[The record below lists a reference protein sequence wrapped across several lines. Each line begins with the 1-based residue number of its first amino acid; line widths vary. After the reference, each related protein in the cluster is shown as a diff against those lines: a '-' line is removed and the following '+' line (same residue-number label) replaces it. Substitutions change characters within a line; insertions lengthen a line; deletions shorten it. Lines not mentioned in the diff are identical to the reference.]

1 MHNPVIAG
9 FKMFISQKPHTLLQV
24 VLFAFFGMF
33 SLHSQA
39 NSWAELNEVDIPP
52 LLPVATFQSNQSIE
66 LMKYQVSDL
75 YVNLSDVI
83 SNVKSR
89 STAPAIIV
97 VVADTLEVKN
107 NFFMSMKN
115 QTVYIY
121 ARKIIGEGSGTFLV
135 DTSTGASGG
144 VAVYADEIETNL
156 LVGARLSG
164 SNIEFTK
171 VSPTSTSDG
180 RFIFASSDVN
190 TLVKTTVSIAGMMD
204 IASDRLTEIF
214 EKTFDVAASVFDQ
227 NSTLSR
233 AMLTRNE
240 AALRGVPTF
249 MADNV
254 FLENLYL
261 QTANLKQFVDFSALS
276 PNYVPE
282 LDANL
287 YQDTYVAYLN
297 AMEAYRTQYDRFVD
311 RSVDI
316 SARKDAANLMQ
327 VNLVD
332 AVAAETATMNR
343 SQQQVDHFRNTLDDL
358 RIQFRDQDL
367 LVTTARFKFEAGIAK
382 YKLQQEIA
390 LVIGILETMV
400 EGSIAIGSSAAS
412 GNPAGVIE
420 YASSIPSTSQDLS
433 SIKEKLASIG
443 DLLQRVQEMANNVDD
458 LSSKVNSSVDAQEIA
473 DALASFN
480 LVVPSL
486 DAANDVWELFLNE
499 IRNELQLAIDEGI
512 EGSSEFLATLETL
525 VIYGKSITATE
536 VSLMQELSRLIDLK
550 IAAEVNSRHL
560 DRMNLLIDQIE
571 QDAGAV
577 DELETLFFRS
587 LTALKRPMFV
597 AITKFT
603 AAFEYWSLKES
614 QVRPS
619 LNKTYEQYRLDL
631 ALLQEQY
638 NDALSSFQPRPQD
651 FNLTNIV
658 VTEPVLLNDFKDNGE
673 MSFNVDLS
681 HPSFIHFDR
690 VRLNQLRVVLQG
702 SQLPEDISYFIDIE
716 SNGEYQDRFEDTE
729 YTFNSEQLFRFFGYE
744 YLNNQTNDYRVIIEG
759 AVADDFKFAYFEP
772 TPFTTWSISLRN
784 ADDFNLDMIESIR
797 FEFKG
802 TAIPKI

>member
-316 SARKDAANLMQ
+316 SARQDAANLMQ

-443 DLLQRVQEMANNVDD
+443 DLLQRVQEMTQNVDD
-458 LSSKVNSSVDAQEIA
+458 LSSKVHSSVDAQEIA
-473 DALASFN
+473 NALASFN

-690 VRLNQLRVVLQG
+690 VRLNQVRVVLQG